1 MPEKSLHSRIKD
13 AEDHLIGLIDRS
25 FAEPEGDSQTLAV
38 TLEASPPSDEELMS
52 DVARGDPRA
61 LETLYDRHCGILKA
75 VIVRIVHDEAEAD
88 DLIQEIFLQIWNR
101 ADRFS
106 ADKGKALSWIV
117 MVTRRRAIDRL
128 RQRQAYG
135 RARDRLEVDRQVN
148 GHGGHDRGEDI
159 NQADLRSFLREKMVA
174 LPAAQIQVVEMAF
187 FQGLSQR
194 EIARRIDA
202 PLGTVKT
209 RIELALRKLHDAVRD
224 LRDEL

>member
-1 MPEKSLHSRIKD
+1 MSISTLVQDGAAAVR
-13 AEDHLIGLIDRS
+13 L
-25 FAEPEGDSQTLAV
+25 PEGESLWPEVAPLTD
-38 TLEASPPSDEELMS
+38 EALMAK
-52 DVARGDPRA
+52 VATGDPEA

-75 VIVRIVHDEAEAD
+75 VIVRIVHDDAEAD
-88 DLIQEIFLQIWNR
+88 DLMQEVFLQIWNR

-106 ADKGKALSWIV
+106 AEKGNALSWIV

-135 RARDRLEVDRQVN
+135 QARDRLEIDRQTSSPMVSN
-148 GHGGHDRGEDI
+148 GKGEEI
-159 NQADLRSFLREKMVA
+159 TQSDLRSFLREKMMA
-174 LPAAQIQVVEMAF
+174 LPPAQIQVVEMAF

-209 RIELALRKLHDAVRD
+209 RIELALKKLHDAVRD
-224 LRDEL
+224 IRDEL

>member
-1 MPEKSLHSRIKD
+1 MGT
-13 AEDHLIGLIDRS
+13 A
-25 FAEPEGDSQTLAV
+25 FEG
-38 TLEASPPSDEELMS
+38 PSDEALMRE
-52 DVARGDPRA
+52 VANANSKA

-75 VIVRIVHDEAEAD
+75 VIVRIVHDDAEAD

-101 ADRFS
+101 AARFS
-106 ADKGKALSWIV
+106 AQKGKALSWIV

-135 RARDRLEVDRQVN
+135 RARERLEISVEQQPGAWTNNRA
-148 GHGGHDRGEDI
+148 GEDI
-159 NQADLRSFLREKMVA
+159 FQSDLRAFLKQKIA
-174 LPAAQIQVVEMAF
+174 SLPAAQIQVVEMAF

-194 EIARRIDA
+194 EISRRIEA

-209 RIELALRKLHDAVRD
+209 RIELALRKLHEAVRD